1 LKKFFRFFNQYQ
13 KDISSSYQRI
23 KEGNKVV
30 ETSCGLIQY
39 AEFGEG
45 PPVLIVHGAGGGYD
59 QGIYFAKL
67 IGGNF
72 RWIAPSRFG
81 FLGTPAPEF
90 PDSRLQAEAFA
101 SLLDA
106 LDIDR
111 VGVVGVSMGGPSSLE
126 FARLYPKRT
135 NSLSL
140 ISAASHAIEPRPV
153 ITAMVF
159 RMFLNDLVYW
169 ALVKKSPALLLQSLG
184 VPDDVQKQL
193 SHEEMGRLKSF
204 LEMMMPM
211 NARRKG
217 QLLEQQ
223 MSEIDLEDGE
233 KIKAPTLVIHADDDT
248 LISFEHGKFAARV
261 IDGAQFIS
269 LEKGGHLAL
278 MLDQNSSA
286 RESLRKFL
294 SQSNPE

>member
-1 LKKFFRFFNQYQ
+1 MSQYK
-13 KDISSSYQRI
+13 KDITSSYQRI
-23 KEGNKVV
+23 KDDNRII
-30 ETSCGLIQY
+30 ETTRGLIQY
-39 AEFGEG
+39 AELGEG
-45 PPVLIVHGAGGGYD
+45 PPMLIVHGAGGGYD

-67 IGGNF
+67 IGGNY

-81 FLGTPAPEF
+81 FLGTPVPEL

-126 FARLYPKRT
+126 FARLYPNRT
-135 NSLSL
+135 KSLSL

-153 ITAMVF
+153 LIAMIF

-169 ALVKKSPALLLQSLG
+169 ALVKKSPSMLLQSLG
-184 VPDDVQKQL
+184 VPDNVQKQL
-193 SHEEMGRLKSF
+193 SHEEMDRLKSF

-211 NARRKG
+211 KARRKG

-223 MSEIDLEDGE
+223 MSEIDLEDDK
-233 KIKAPTLVIHADDDT
+233 KIKAPTLVMHAVDDT

-278 MLDQNSSA
+278 MLDQNSGA